1 MASDDEVKIGIDRT
15 PLFALAREITA
26 THLFVWTMQPSGS
39 LQSMKIPLASVG
51 QKVSDAA
58 RIMDQNLDQA
68 MIMLNAASA
77 AFDAAVQSWE
87 GKARQSEQ
95 DLKRSAKPGKLSQVV
110 AKHNQV
116 RPRLAPVKSV
126 FRRAVSTLQ
135 NAQIETRRRE
145 GVVTDDSPDEK
156 L

>member
-1 MASDDEVKIGIDRT
+1 MATGDEDRIEIDRT

-26 THLFVWTMQPSGS
+26 THLFVWTMLPSGG
-39 LQSMKIPLASVG
+39 LQSSKIPLGSVG
-51 QKVSDAA
+51 QKVSDAT
-58 RIMDQNLDQA
+58 RIMDRDLNQS
-68 MIMLNAASA
+68 MVMLNAASV
-77 AFDAAVQSWE
+77 AFDAAVQRWE
-87 GKARQSEQ
+87 GQVRQSEQ
-95 DLKRSAKPGKLSQVV
+95 TLKRSAKPGKLGQIV

-135 NAQIETRRRE
+135 NAQIERRRRDAAVE
-145 GVVTDDSPDEK
+145 DKSEEE

>member
-1 MASDDEVKIGIDRT
+1 MAPDDEENIGIDRT
-15 PLFALAREITA
+15 PLFALVREITA
-26 THLFVWTMQPSGS
+26 THLFVWTMQSSGS
-39 LQSMKIPLASVG
+39 LQSTKIPLVSVG

-68 MIMLNAASA
+68 MIMLNTASA
-77 AFDAAVQSWE
+77 AFDAAVQNWE
-87 GKARQSEQ
+87 GKVRQSEQ
-95 DLKRSAKPGKLSQVV
+95 ALKHSAKPGKLSQVV
-110 AKHNQV
+110 AKHNQI

-135 NAQIETRRRE
+135 NAQIETRRRD
-145 GVVTDDSPDEK
+145 VIVSDDSLDEK

>member
-1 MASDDEVKIGIDRT
+1 MATGDEDRIEIDRT

-26 THLFVWTMQPSGS
+26 THLFVWTMLPSGG
-39 LQSMKIPLASVG
+39 LQSTKIPLGSVG

-58 RIMDQNLDQA
+58 RIMDRDLDA
-68 MIMLNAASA
+68 SMMMLNAASV
-77 AFDAAVQSWE
+77 AFDAAVQRWE
-87 GKARQSEQ
+87 GQVRQSEQ
-95 DLKRSAKPGKLSQVV
+95 TLKRSAKPGKLGQIV

-135 NAQIETRRRE
+135 NAQIETRRRDAACQDKPE
-145 GVVTDDSPDEK
+145 DE

>member
-1 MASDDEVKIGIDRT
+1 MASDDEGKIEIDRT
-15 PLFALAREITA
+15 PLFALVREITA

-39 LQSMKIPLASVG
+39 LQSTKIPLTSVG

-68 MIMLNAASA
+68 VIMLNAASV
-77 AFDAAVQSWE
+77 AFDTAVQSWE

-95 DLKRSAKPGKLSQVV
+95 ALKHSAKPGKLSQVV

-126 FRRAVSTLQ
+126 FRRALSTLQ
-135 NAQIETRRRE
+135 NAQIETRRRD
-145 GVVTDDSPDEK
+145 GVVPDDILDEE

>member
-1 MASDDEVKIGIDRT
+1 MTTGDEDKIDIDRT
-15 PLFALAREITA
+15 PLFALVREITA
-26 THLFVWTMQPSGS
+26 THLFVWTLLPSGG
-39 LQSMKIPLASVG
+39 LQSTKIPLGSVG

-58 RIMDQNLDQA
+58 RIMDRNLDQA
-68 MIMLNAASA
+68 VVMLNAASL
-77 AFDAAVQSWE
+77 AFDTAVQRWE
-87 GKARQSEQ
+87 GQSRQSEQ
-95 DLKRSAKPGKLSQVV
+95 TLKRSAKPGKLGQIV

-135 NAQIETRRRE
+135 NAQIEMRRR
-145 GVVTDDSPDEK
+145 GAVDSEKPKDE

>member
-1 MASDDEVKIGIDRT
+1 
-15 PLFALAREITA
+15 
-26 THLFVWTMQPSGS
+26 
-39 LQSMKIPLASVG
+39 
-51 QKVSDAA
+51 
-58 RIMDQNLDQA
+58 
-68 MIMLNAASA
+68 MLNAASA
-77 AFDAAVQSWE
+77 AFDAAVQNWE

-135 NAQIETRRRE
+135 NAQIEIRRRE
-145 GVVTDDSPDEK
+145 GVVTDDSPDEE

>member
-1 MASDDEVKIGIDRT
+1 MATGDEDRIVIDRT

-26 THLFVWTMQPSGS
+26 THLFVWTMLPSGG
-39 LQSMKIPLASVG
+39 LQSSKIPLGSVG

-58 RIMDQNLDQA
+58 RIMDRELDKS
-68 MIMLNAASA
+68 MVLLKAASV
-77 AFDAAVQSWE
+77 AFDAAVQRWE
-87 GKARQSEQ
+87 GQVRQSEQ
-95 DLKRSAKPGKLSQVV
+95 ALKRSAKPGKLGQIV

-135 NAQIETRRRE
+135 NAQIETRRRAAA
-145 GVVTDDSPDEK
+145 VLDEREDEQ
-156 L
+156 